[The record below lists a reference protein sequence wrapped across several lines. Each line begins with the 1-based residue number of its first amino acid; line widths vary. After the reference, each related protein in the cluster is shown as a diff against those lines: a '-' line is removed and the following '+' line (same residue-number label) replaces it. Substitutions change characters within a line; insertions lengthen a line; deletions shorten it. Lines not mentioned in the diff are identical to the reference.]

1 MNPPELEP
9 AGDAPDGAGPADET
23 AAPAAGPARFDTF
36 SGVFRPVAL
45 TILGAMLYLREG
57 WVVGE
62 AGLLGALLVIA
73 AAYAITGTTAMSLA
87 SIASNVRVKPG
98 GAFAIIA
105 MALGLEAG
113 GAIGIP
119 LFIAQ
124 AASAA
129 MYIYAFAEAWAYLFP
144 AHPPMVVAGL
154 GFAGVAL
161 LAWRGSGLALKTQ
174 GVMVVVVAAAL
185 TSAALGLA
193 DAPLQRPTL
202 FGSGDGDGTGLLTL
216 FAIFFPAATG
226 IMVGAGMSGS
236 LENPRRSIPR
246 GTLYA
251 WGTTLVLYTG
261 FAVWYSLIATPDD
274 LINNKTLIIER
285 AAVPALVLIGLLSS
299 TLMAALSSLVAAP
312 KLLQAMAAHGVVPG
326 HRWLAKTT
334 AGGEARNAVLA
345 TTALAGLGLAAG
357 SLDAIAPV
365 ITSFFV
371 MTYMAINAVVTL
383 EQQLGMI
390 SFRPAFRVPNT
401 IPLVGLGL
409 CLIALSVSSPVGG
422 VLEVLFVL
430 AVYAMLSRQKLETP
444 WETVRSGI
452 AVTLA
457 AWAARRASHIEREE
471 RSWKPDLLVPV
482 ATRDQMADLRE
493 LVEALAR
500 RNGSI
505 RWMGL
510 GGRSDMLESL
520 PRLVK
525 LQASDGL
532 HVSWTQIRS
541 DRYMDA
547 VGIALDALHGDL
559 FPPNLVLVDRRAV
572 TEPEIAEYLTHCRD
586 LAVGLALWLPHPDG
600 RLGRRQRVDVWVSDR
615 SPDWALKLHVT
626 NLDLPV
632 LMGLLLADAWGATLR
647 LRTVVRDPTQ
657 AEAGE
662 RFLHELIDQARLPE
676 ETEVLVGTGDFIQAL
691 GASPRADLHLLGMPP
706 VVSAER
712 LDELRDAAGASCLW
726 LLDSG
731 RESALA

>member
-1 MNPPELEP
+1 MNATDTEP
-9 AGDAPDGAGPADET
+9 AVETSPADGP
-23 AAPAAGPARFDTF
+23 PAAKPARFDTF

-73 AAYAITGTTAMSLA
+73 AAYAITGTTALSLA

-105 MALGLEAG
+105 QALGLEAG

-144 AHPPMVVAGL
+144 AHSPMLVAGV

-161 LAWRGSGLALKTQ
+161 LAWRGSGLAVKTQ
-174 GVMVVVVAAAL
+174 GVMVIVVAAAL
-185 TSAALGLA
+185 TSAALGLV
-193 DAPLQRPTL
+193 DAPLHRPTL
-202 FGSGDGDGTGLLTL
+202 LGAPEDIERVGLLTL

-246 GTLYA
+246 GTLLA
-251 WGTTLVLYTG
+251 WGTTLVIYSG
-261 FAVWYSLIATPDD
+261 FAVWYSLIASPED
-274 LINNKTLIIER
+274 LVGNKTLIIER

-345 TTALAGLGLAAG
+345 TTGFAGLGLAAG

-390 SFRPAFRVPNT
+390 SFRPAFRVPT
-401 IPLVGLGL
+401 AVPLVGLGL
-409 CLIALSVSSPVGG
+409 CLVALSVSSPFGG
-422 VLEVLFVL
+422 VLEILFVL
-430 AVYAMLSRQKLETP
+430 AVYAMLSRQNLQTP
-444 WETVRSGI
+444 WETVRSGV

-457 AWAARRASHIEREE
+457 AWAARKASHIEREE

-482 ATRDQMADLRE
+482 ASRDQMADLRE
-493 LVEALAR
+493 LVESLAR

-510 GGRSDMLESL
+510 GDRREMKDAL
-520 PRLVK
+520 PRLSQ
-525 LQASDGL
+525 LQARDGL
-532 HVSWTQIRS
+532 HVGWTHIRS
-541 DRYMDA
+541 ARFMEA
-547 VGIALDALHGDL
+547 IGVAMDALHGDL

-572 TEPEIAEYLTHCRD
+572 TEAEIAEYLTHCRD
-586 LAVGLALWLPHPDG
+586 LSVGLALWLPHPDG
-600 RLGRRQRVDVWVSDR
+600 RLGAKRRVDVWLSDR
-615 SPDWALKLHVT
+615 SPDWTLQLHVT

-632 LMGLLLADAWGATLR
+632 LVGLLLAEAWGATLR

-657 AEAGE
+657 AESGRA
-662 RFLHELIDQARLPE
+662 FLKELIDQARLPPD
-676 ETEVLVGTGDFIQAL
+676 TEVLVGTGNFVAAL
-691 GASPRADLHLLGMPP
+691 GAEPRADLHLLGIPP

-726 LLDSG
+726 LMDSG